1 VLLGNSS
8 NALNNPQIHWEECWA
23 EWVVQPKM
31 QAVGSLRV
39 SSKDLTFYCLLA
51 A

>member
-8 NALNNPQIHWEECWA
+8 NALNNRQIHWEECWA
-23 EWVVQPKM
+23 ESVEQHKM
-31 QAVGSLRV
+31 QAVGFLRA
-39 SSKDLTFYCLLA
+39 SSKNLTFYCLLA